1 MVDFALSLLNLILR
15 DTSNYQ
21 AISGDLSCSILPSDV
36 AALEVEAKQ
45 LRPQI
50 KEFKPLGRQK
60 RIEKSRWT
68 RVFGNNT
75 WTWEIVSCA
84 VCIITI
90 VATFVVLNHYDGHPI
105 PIVLPNDIKLGS
117 LLSIFSTIIKAAI
130 SVPLSAGLLKAHN
143 MELYSINT
151 RPPYIFRISISRA
164 RLTRVYRASILTA
177 SPAAARGLHFR
188 L

>member
-15 DTSNYQ
+15 DMSNYQ
-21 AISGDLSCSILPSDV
+21 EVSGDPSCSILPSDV

-68 RVFGNNT
+68 RVFGNNS

-130 SVPLSAGLLKAHN
+130 SLPLSAGLSQLVWSRFQRGH
-143 MELYSINT
+143 
-151 RPPYIFRISISRA
+151 RPLMDFATYDNASRGVIGGLTLLWKRRA
-164 RLTRVYRASILTA
+164 RLGSFPSRR
-177 SPAAARGLHFR
+177 
-188 L
+188 